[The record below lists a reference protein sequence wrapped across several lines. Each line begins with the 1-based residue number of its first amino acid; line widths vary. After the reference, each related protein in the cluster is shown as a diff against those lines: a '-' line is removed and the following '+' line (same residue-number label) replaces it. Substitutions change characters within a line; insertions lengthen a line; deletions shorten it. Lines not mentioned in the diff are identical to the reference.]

1 MTTMTMRPQ
10 ARTHPALVQ
19 TETQTEFT
27 LIEEILG
34 WSALASFAAVCYLV
48 FAIAIWV

>member
-10 ARTHPALVQ
+10 ARTRPAPIQ
-19 TETQTEFT
+19 TEIQAEYT
-27 LIEEILG
+27 LLEEILG
-34 WSALASFAAVCYLV
+34 WSALAGFAAVCYLV